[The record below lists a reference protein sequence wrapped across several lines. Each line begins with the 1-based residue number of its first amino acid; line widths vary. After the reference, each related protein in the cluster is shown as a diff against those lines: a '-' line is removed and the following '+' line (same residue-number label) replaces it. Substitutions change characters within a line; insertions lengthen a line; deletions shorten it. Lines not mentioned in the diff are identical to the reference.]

1 VSVHNNPKP
10 RFTLYTYGDILVELS
25 TYVETVPM
33 AGQDTTIEGFRM
45 LPGGSAANCAVSAAH
60 LGAKVNQIGV
70 VGQDPFSKI
79 LLDDL
84 SLSEVSTEFITC
96 VPGTSA
102 FAVIVVDSTGERT
115 MLSYRDI
122 STTKLTKEITKV
134 CFSSC
139 DYLHVSGYAF
149 QTEHTGQIANN
160 LLIKARAAGTTTS
173 IDPSFQFAS
182 DNHKSFKSL
191 LEGLDYIFPNQDEAY
206 QMTGESDPAQAALKI
221 LDYGVK
227 CVVVTCGSSDCI
239 IVGETVEGVNR
250 VPSYEVSDPV
260 DSTGAGDGFI
270 GGFLAARMRGFDVQQ
285 SARIGHAVAANVVME
300 FGGHSGS
307 PNTVQLQQFA
317 GDCEDTDLL
326 QLIED
331 M

>member
-1 VSVHNNPKP
+1 MSDFINSKIGP
-10 RFTLYTYGDILVELS
+10 TLFTYGDVLVELS
-25 TYVETVPM
+25 TYVESVPM
-33 AGQDTTIEGFRM
+33 AGQDSTIKEFRM
-45 LPGGSAANCAVSAAH
+45 LPGGSAANCAVSAAR
-60 LGAKVNQIGV
+60 LGVKVKQVGV
-70 VGQDPFSKI
+70 IGQDSFSKI

-84 SLSEVSTEFITC
+84 NLSGVSTDHISC

-102 FAVIVVDSTGERT
+102 FAVIVVDSNGERT
-115 MLSYRDI
+115 MLSYRDL
-122 STTKLTKEITKV
+122 STTKITKSLARI
-134 CFSSC
+134 CLSKR

-149 QTEHTGQIANN
+149 QTEHTRQIAND
-160 LLIKARAAGTTTS
+160 LLARAREVGTITS

-182 DNHKSFKSL
+182 DDHKSL

-260 DSTGAGDGFI
+260 DSTGAGDGFV

-285 SARIGHAVAANVVME
+285 CARIGHAVAANVVME